1 MTGSVDGAIMDTL
14 LRALPYYI
22 LTVAALGTMM
32 VVSLSVMRGMYP
44 RRFLV
49 LGAGMLPLAVAFFL
63 IAATATPSGHMDRS
77 AAGPSIR
84 SLSTIGGLL
93 WLLWLA
99 LAVKGAV
106 RVEKRR
112 PAGE

>member
-1 MTGSVDGAIMDTL
+1 MDTL
-14 LRALPYYI
+14 LRALPYYV

-32 VVSLSVMRGMYP
+32 VVVLSVLRGMCP

-49 LGAGMLPLAVAFFL
+49 LGTAFLALGMSFFL
-63 IAATATPSGHMDRS
+63 IAATAGPHGHADR
-77 AAGPSIR
+77 AAVAQSIR
-84 SLSTIGGLL
+84 VLDTTGGLL

-112 PAGE
+112 PAK

>member
-1 MTGSVDGAIMDTL
+1 MADSVDGAIMDTL
-14 LRALPYYI
+14 LRALPYYV

-32 VVSLSVMRGMYP
+32 VVVLSVLRGMCP

-63 IAATATPSGHMDRS
+63 IAATATPSGHMDRT

-106 RVEKRR
+106 RVERH
-112 PAGE
+112 

>member
-1 MTGSVDGAIMDTL
+1 MADSVDGAIMDTL

-32 VVSLSVMRGMYP
+32 VVSLSVMRGMCP

-49 LGAGMLPLAVAFFL
+49 LGAGMLPLAMAFFL
-63 IAATATPSGHMDRS
+63 IAATATPSGHMDRTM
-77 AAGPSIR
+77 AGPSIR
-84 SLSTIGGLL
+84 SLSTLGGLL

-99 LAVKGAV
+99 LAVKSAV
-106 RVEKRR
+106 RVERR
-112 PAGE
+112 